1 MPGHPQLLVAA
12 QGGPTMMAQ
21 IGVMRA
27 LNHRASPKQSYSLT
41 IGQYYYPAR
50 RRAPVIPNPPAD
62 DLHLF
67 QSGAFVRY
75 DVVVSE

>member
-12 QGGPTMMAQ
+12 QGGPKMMAQ

-41 IGQYYYPAR
+41 IGQYYYPR
-50 RRAPVIPNPPAD
+50 PSPSTGHP
-62 DLHLF
+62 
-67 QSGAFVRY
+67 
-75 DVVVSE
+75 